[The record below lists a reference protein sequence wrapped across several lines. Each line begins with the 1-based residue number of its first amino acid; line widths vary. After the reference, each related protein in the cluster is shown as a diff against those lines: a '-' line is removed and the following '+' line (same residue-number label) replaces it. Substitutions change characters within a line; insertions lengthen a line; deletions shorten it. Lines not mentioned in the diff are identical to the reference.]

1 METIEIT
8 GDSIEEAIA
17 TGLEQLGV
25 GPNDVMVEVLEEPSR
40 GIFGI
45 GARPARVRLRLF
57 AKRPVPPPIMI
68 DTAPTDEV
76 GPEDDEEDL
85 LDPTAR
91 YHYVDDAQLDE
102 VARVGRD
109 VLLELMKKMRING
122 QVKVRRADSGREAE
136 STPWILNIASKDAR
150 RLIGRR
156 GETLASLQYILRLI
170 VSRQIQRRTD
180 LIVDVGEYKAERSDR
195 LRRLANRMADQ
206 AVKQGRTVTL
216 EPMPP
221 NERRIIHLTLRNRK
235 DVETKSVGEGNARKV
250 TIVPSSK

>member
-8 GDSIEEAIA
+8 GDSVEEAIA

-45 GARPARVRLRLF
+45 GARPARVRLKLF
-57 AKRPVPPPIMI
+57 ARRPAPPP
-68 DTAPTDEV
+68 APVVEAA
-76 GPEDDEEDL
+76 PFDDEHSADDEDL
-85 LDPTAR
+85 PDPTAR
-91 YHYVDDAQLDE
+91 YHYVDDEQLDE
-102 VARVGRD
+102 VARAGRD
-109 VLLELMKKMRING
+109 ILLELMKKMRIHG
-122 QVKVRRADSGREAE
+122 QVKVRRADPVREGENA
-136 STPWILNIASKDAR
+136 PWVLNIITKDAR

-156 GETLASLQYILRLI
+156 GETLASLQYILRLM

-235 DVETKSVGEGNARKV
+235 DVETKSIGEGNARKV
-250 TIVPSSK
+250 TIVPSK